1 MRFYIWVWGLRI
13 MFEFL
18 IAVVALVMAIVAFNK
33 ITTLDGKV
41 ARLKMQLGQLSDQLE
56 KLRRGEV
63 SNAPPAPAPLQSVA
77 EIKKQP
83 ETKPK
88 PKPVVAAAAVKNAP
102 EPVLKSAVLT
112 PKVVEPVKVEPVVAK
127 VIAPVIAPVMAKV
140 PPAPTPPAK
149 PPLPPKAPAPKR
161 DMEQALASRWF
172 VWIGG
177 VAIAIGGLLFV
188 KYAYDNGYISPTLQ
202 IILALVL
209 AACLIF
215 AGDRLRRN
223 MPVTKDADYVPAA
236 LSASGLAVAFG
247 TIYAAYALYEL
258 VPAITAFIGLALVGL
273 GALVLSLRQ
282 GPFIAALGLAGS
294 YATPT
299 LITSHNP
306 NAWTFFPYLLIIMVA
321 SFAVLRKRP
330 WWWLGYASIAG
341 SAVWS
346 MLWMHG
352 PFVITDV
359 MPLGLF
365 ALAFGAVSFFA
376 VSGRASLD
384 ANKGSLLDP
393 VGMSPSM
400 QIGTVGAAASSLV
413 LALLVFK
420 TQHMGSALMLFGI
433 GMAAVSALSWF
444 KKGETSAALAAAVLT
459 FFVLI
464 NWPNIAFNYLSNE
477 GSLNWSSAII
487 NSSDAAK
494 FLRTTLWAGVAFMAL
509 GLLGVFRKSSTLNWS
524 ILAVLAPLLFFGGAW
539 ARVFVLLN
547 ENSWAVLGNAVAL
560 VLLVTVALR
569 RTKIAAAP
577 ENFAAGILC
586 IGAAGAFM
594 FAADRM
600 FDGVWLT
607 IAIAVLAFG
616 FAFMTRELPVKLLGP
631 ISAAL
636 GTFTT
641 ARLFISREL
650 WLDERAL
657 PWGQH
662 WPLYGYG
669 IPVILF
675 WASSRLLKSSNNQRS
690 SVGLEAVSLGLAIS
704 LISLELRVLIGG
716 GVTSGPPQLLEAST
730 HILTWLG
737 AAFGLLYRQKLYSS
751 LVSSWGSRILL
762 AMSAVGF
769 VFGSMFILN
778 PVVSP
783 APLQGGVVFNAL
795 LLAYLAPAFLLILVA
810 RNLAGLKLE
819 RLRPVVECAGVVLA
833 VFYVFMQIKRMCGD
847 AVLYFEP
854 QDAFEWSLH
863 VLSWLGLGSA
873 IAYGNRMLSPQGA
886 NWTSKGLLVL
896 SAAGIIPGSMAG
908 YNPVVTQDAVQGS
921 MLLNILWLLYL
932 LPAIILWFISRNLEP
947 LKLERWRLLIEV
959 LAVVLVTLF
968 VTLEIRRIYAGAV
981 LQISA
986 KDEIELALLILAWLG
1001 LSSVFFYRNT
1011 IISPVASRYSAFG
1024 LLLLA
1029 GFTLI
1034 TGALVVYNPAISGM
1048 PVQGNAFINSLAL
1061 LCLAPAIVLWFMTRR
1076 FAALKV
1082 EQYGVALEALVVVLN
1097 TAFVTLELK
1106 RLYGGASMELEP
1118 RDALEAALLIIT
1130 WLGLAIVLLY
1140 RSGLVSPLVS
1150 LWGARMLA
1158 GLSCLGI
1165 IGGTMLRYNP
1175 LLSGDAVQG
1184 GVLFNSLALGYLAP
1198 VVLLALLLR
1207 KMEPQKVSPA
1217 LAAFGGLALVL
1228 GLGYLTLETKR
1239 IFQGPVMSIWS
1250 QSNAESYTYSA
1261 VWLVSGVALFMA
1273 GIRVS
1278 QKYIRYAGLAVMVL
1292 VVLKVFLLDLWQL
1305 GGIWPIL
1312 SLMGLGLCL
1321 VGIGWLYSRFLKT
1334 LDEKEAAV

>member
-1 MRFYIWVWGLRI
+1 

-63 SNAPPAPAPLQSVA
+63 SNVPPAPAPLQSVA

-83 ETKPK
+83 EAKPE
-88 PKPVVAAAAVKNAP
+88 PKTRVAAAAVKKAP

-112 PKVVEPVKVEPVVAK
+112 PKVVEPVKDEPVAAK
-127 VIAPVIAPVMAKV
+127 VVAPVIAPVVAKA
-140 PPAPTPPAK
+140 PPAPVPPAK
-149 PPLPPKAPAPKR
+149 PPLPPKASAPKR

-202 IILALVL
+202 IILAMVL

-247 TIYAAYALYEL
+247 AIYAAYGLYEL
-258 VPAITAFIGLALVGL
+258 VPAIAAFIGLALVGL

-294 YATPT
+294 YVTPT
-299 LITSHNP
+299 LISSGNT
-306 NAWTFFPYLLIIMVA
+306 NAWALFPYLLIILVA
-321 SFAVLRKRP
+321 CFAVLRKRP

-359 MPLGLF
+359 MPVGLF
-365 ALAFGAVSFFA
+365 ALAFGAISFFA
-376 VSGRASLD
+376 VAGRASLD

-393 VGMSPSM
+393 ENMSPSM
-400 QIGTVGAAASSLV
+400 QIGTIGVAASSLV

-420 TQHMGSALMLFGI
+420 AQHTGSALMLFGI

-444 KKGETSAALAAAVLT
+444 KKGETSAALASAVLT
-459 FFVLI
+459 FFVLM
-464 NWPNIAFNYLSNE
+464 NWPNVAFNQLSPEDN
-477 GSLNWSSAII
+477 LFWSSVII
-487 NSSDAAK
+487 NSGEAAK
-494 FLRTTLWAGVAFMAL
+494 FLSTTLWAGVAFFVL
-509 GLLGVFRKSSTLNWS
+509 GLLGVFRKSVTLNWS
-524 ILAVLAPLLFFGGAW
+524 VLAVIAPLMFFGGAW
-539 ARVFVLLN
+539 AHVFVLLS
-547 ENSWAVLGNAVAL
+547 ENSWVLIACAVAL
-560 VLLVTVALR
+560 VLLAAVALR
-569 RTKIAAAP
+569 RTKIESDS
-577 ENFAAGILC
+577 ENLAAGILS
-586 IGAAGAFM
+586 IGAAGALL
-594 FAADRM
+594 FATDRM

-607 IAIAVLAFG
+607 IAIAALAFA
-616 FAFMTRELPVKLLGP
+616 FALLTRPLPVKFLGP
-631 ISAAL
+631 IAAAF
-636 GTFTT
+636 GTLTT
-641 ARLFISREL
+641 VRLFVSREL
-650 WLDERAL
+650 WLDERVL

-669 IPVILF
+669 IPIVLF
-675 WASSRLLKSSNNQRS
+675 WAGSRLLRKSNNQRS
-690 SVGLEAVSLGLAIS
+690 ATGLEAVSLGLAIS
-704 LISLELRVLIGG
+704 LVSLELRVLMGG

-730 HILTWLG
+730 HILSWLG
-737 AAFGLLYRQKLYSS
+737 AAYGLLYRQNLYSS
-751 LVSSWGSRILL
+751 LISSWGARILL
-762 AMSAVGF
+762 AMSAAGF

-778 PVVSP
+778 PVVSH

-873 IAYGNRMLSPQGA
+873 IAYGNKLLSPQGA
-886 NWTSKGLLVL
+886 NWTGKGLLAL
-896 SAAGIIPGSMAG
+896 SAAGIIFGSIIG
-908 YNPVVTQDAVQGS
+908 YNPVVTQDVVQGN
-921 MLLNILWLLYL
+921 MLFNVLWLLYF

-947 LKLERWRLLIEV
+947 LKLERWRLLTEV

-968 VTLEIRRIYAGAV
+968 VSLEIRRIYAGAV

-1011 IISPVASRYSAFG
+1011 IISQVASRYSAFG
-1024 LLLLA
+1024 LLLLS

-1061 LCLAPAIVLWFMTRR
+1061 LYLAPAIVLWLMARR

-1082 EQYGVALEALVVVLN
+1082 PPYGTAMEAMVVVLT

-1106 RLYGGASMELEP
+1106 RLYGGPLMELEP
-1118 RDALEAALLIIT
+1118 HDALEAALMIIA

-1150 LWGARMLA
+1150 LWGARGLA

-1207 KMEPQKVSPA
+1207 KMEPQKASPA

-1261 VWLVSGVALFMA
+1261 VWLASGVALFMA
-1273 GIRVS
+1273 GLKVS